1 MPAVEMVDAELFVVE
16 HVRGLVGSVTAL
28 SGLTV
33 GTKVEPGKTPKM
45 FVQVRKIGGDE
56 VQRVAERPRVDLRV
70 WGDNQ
75 PGGDHHRMQLTRTL
89 LAHIRRDLG
98 CRVMAVPVN
107 LPDPADPTIQ
117 HTLMTIEPILRGV
130 QL

>member
-1 MPAVEMVDAELFVVE
+1 MPAVEMVDAELFMVE
-16 HVRGLVGSVTAL
+16 HVRGLIASVSAL
-28 SGLTV
+28 SGLRV
-33 GTKVEPGKTPKM
+33 GTKVAPASTPRM
-45 FVQVRKIGGDE
+45 YVQVRKIGGSE
-56 VQRVAERPRVDLRV
+56 VERVAERPRIDLRV

-75 PGGDHHRMQLTRTL
+75 PGGDHFRMQLARTL

-130 QL
+130 QI